1 MTRSNPVWDAP
12 TRLIHWA
19 FPVGVG
25 HLAACVE
32 NARLHIDS
40 YWAAVLITL
49 VVTRLIWGFVGS
61 YHSRF
66 SNFVVGPRKIARY
79 VTQGDDVVG
88 HNPLG
93 ALSTVALLLVL
104 LAQGVSGL
112 FSVDDV
118 AFDGPLAYAFDGV
131 LIDAASEWHETNWG
145 ILQGLVV
152 LHVAAIAWYQWRK
165 KRPMIQTMWRGS
177 FADRVGKEAP
187 VHFTRAAL
195 IAVITAV
202 VLSALLW
209 WAPEAP
215 SYY

>member
-25 HLAACVE
+25 LMWWSGETGRMQIH
-32 NARLHIDS
+32 S
-40 YWAAVLITL
+40 YVAYVLITL
-49 VVTRLIWGFVGS
+49 VVTRLTWGFVGS

-66 SNFVVGPRKIARY
+66 STFVVGPRKIARY

-118 AFDGPLAYAFDGV
+118 TFDGPLAYAFDGV

-152 LHVAAIAWYQWRK
+152 LHLAAIAWHQWRK
-165 KRPMIQTMWRGS
+165 NRPMIQTMWRGS

-187 VHFTRAAL
+187 VHFTRAVF
-195 IAVITAV
+195 IAVITAI

>member
-1 MTRSNPVWDAP
+1 MTRFNPVWDAP

-19 FPVGVG
+19 LPAGVG
-25 HLAACVE
+25 LMWWSGETGRMQIH
-32 NARLHIDS
+32 S
-40 YWAAVLITL
+40 YVAYVLITL
-49 VVTRLIWGFVGS
+49 VVTRLIWGLVGS

-79 VTQGDDVVG
+79 VSQGGDVVG

-118 AFDGPLAYAFDGV
+118 AFDGPLAYAFDGAF
-131 LIDAASEWHETNWG
+131 IDVASEWHETNWG

-152 LHVAAIAWYQWRK
+152 LHLAAIAWYQWRK
-165 KRPMIQTMWRGS
+165 KRPIIQTMWQGS
-177 FADRVGKEAP
+177 FVGRVGKEAP
-187 VHFTRAAL
+187 VPFTRAVF
-195 IAVITAV
+195 IAVITAI
-202 VLSALLW
+202 VLSALVGL
-209 WAPEAP
+209 APDAP